1 MKNVILV
8 GTLAA
13 AMAAAPAFASG
24 KKAKKTAK
32 PMSDQTFVIDAA
44 KGGMAEVE
52 LGKLAQDKAASTEVK
67 NFGKRMVDDHSKAND
82 ELQSLA
88 KNKNITLPPD
98 LDPKDKALRD
108 RLSKL
113 SGAAFD
119 RAYMNAMLSDHRKVV
134 SEFKREST
142 AGKDPDVKAFAS
154 KTLPTVEEH
163 LKLAQDTTKAVGTT
177 GTKPVKKGYGK

>member
-13 AMAAAPAFASG
+13 AMAVPAFAAGQKG
-24 KKAKKTAK
+24 KNTVK
-32 PMSDQTFVIDAA
+32 PMSDQTFVIGAA
-44 KGGMAEVE
+44 KGGLAEVE

-88 KNKNITLPPD
+88 KMKNITLPID
-98 LDPKDKALRD
+98 LDAKDKAVRD

-119 RAYMNAMLSDHRKVV
+119 RAYMNAMVTDHRKDA

-142 AGKDPDVKAFAS
+142 SGTDPDVKAFAS
-154 KTLPTVEEH
+154 KTL
-163 LKLAQDTTKAVGTT
+163 TTSSAWSL
-177 GTKPVKKGYGK
+177 

>member
-13 AMAAAPAFASG
+13 AMAVPAFAAGQKG
-24 KKAKKTAK
+24 KKTVK
-32 PMSDQTFVIDAA
+32 PMSDQTFVIGAA
-44 KGGMAEVE
+44 KGGLAEVE

-88 KNKNITLPPD
+88 KTKNIMLPTD
-98 LDPKDKALRD
+98 LDAKDKAVRD

-119 RAYMNAMLSDHRKVV
+119 RAYMNAMVTDHRKDA

-142 AGKDPDVKAFAS
+142 AGTDPDVKAFAS
-154 KTLPTVEEH
+154 KTLTTVEEH

-177 GTKPVKKGYGK
+177 GTKPAKKGYGK

>member
-13 AMAAAPAFASG
+13 AMAVPAFAAGQKG
-24 KKAKKTAK
+24 KKTVK
-32 PMSDQTFVIDAA
+32 PMSDQTFVIGAA
-44 KGGMAEVE
+44 KGGLAEVE

-88 KNKNITLPPD
+88 KTKNITLPAD
-98 LDPKDKALRD
+98 LDPKDKAVRD

-119 RAYMNAMLSDHRKVV
+119 RAYMNAMVTDHRKDA

-142 AGKDPDVKAFAS
+142 SGTDPDVKAFAS
-154 KTLPTVEEH
+154 KTLTTVEEH

-177 GTKPVKKGYGK
+177 GTKPAKKGYGK